1 MKRPILALLGACAL
15 LTDAAAAEA
24 PAARVG
30 ATLTLRDASALE
42 VSYRLPPSCP
52 ALTFRNEDMR
62 AQNAAEM
69 RSDWRAADDCT
80 VLEGDRIRRNDPS
93 CTTLRL
99 RVPATT
105 RNLDRTYPWAY
116 PVEKGLYAHT
126 SAYAVTDACGAVDW
140 TIEAPGGTVVV
151 DGVASAERGMR
162 AAGSGADAIPAVLIA
177 QAFQPGAL
185 GRVHADARF
194 APQTL
199 RFLDASV
206 DSLARQLARDLP
218 GVPFKVPFIVATPS
232 APYSFWG
239 DVANRTVMRL
249 AFPPA
254 PGPEQEAMLHTFV
267 AHEMA
272 HLTQPSDWHDAWQED
287 GATIGEGGAE
297 FLRVVTGFQLGWLD
311 RAALKDEL
319 EKAVNGC
326 LLAAAGK
333 SWKAMRNRG
342 FGKNP
347 YECGLTFYAIAL
359 SAPAGATPLLRL
371 RDYNRQGKLGA
382 ATDFAQALECG
393 GAAACK
399 PYWLARLAGDE
410 PLEAVLAD
418 YARRPGALL
427 QAATAWS
434 PALAET
440 LAYRHMAE
448 LMRADCKGAV
458 SMYHEK
464 GAARIASGPSCGV
477 LKPDMV
483 VVSAEGLPLFGGEA
497 GLKASLHA
505 CESAGRTVLGL
516 KDGTSVTLAC
526 GKELMPP
533 RQLYAVD
540 IERAQALAR

>member
-1 MKRPILALLGACAL
+1 MKQPILALLAACAL
-15 LTDAAAAEA
+15 LTDAAAAAE
-24 PAARVG
+24 PSGRVG
-30 ATLTLRDASALE
+30 ATLTMRDPSALE
-42 VSYRLPPSCP
+42 VSYELPPSCR

-62 AQNAAEM
+62 PRSVTEM

-80 VLEGDRIRRNDPS
+80 VLDGDQIRRKTPS

-99 RVPATT
+99 RVPATS

-126 SAYAVTDACGAVDW
+126 SAYAVTDACGPVDW
-140 TIEAPGGTVVV
+140 TIAAPGGTVVV
-151 DGVASAERGMR
+151 DGEISAGRGTR
-162 AAGSGADAIPAVLIA
+162 AAGGVSDAMPTVLIA
-177 QAFQPGAL
+177 QAFAPGAR

-199 RFLDASV
+199 RFLDATV
-206 DSLARQLARDLP
+206 DSLAHQLALDLP
-218 GVPFKVPFIVATPS
+218 GVPFKVPFIVASAS
-232 APYSFWG
+232 APSSFWG

-249 AFPPA
+249 AFPPE

-272 HLTQPSDWHDAWQED
+272 HLTQPSDWHDAWRDD

-326 LLAAAGK
+326 LLAAEGK

-359 SAPAGATPLLRL
+359 SAPAAATPLLRL

-393 GAAACK
+393 GAPACK

-410 PLEAVLAD
+410 ALDAVLAD

-440 LAYRHMAE
+440 LAFRHMAE

-464 GAARIASGPSCGV
+464 GAARIASGPRCGV

-483 VVSAEGLPLFGGEA
+483 VVAAEGLPLFGGEA
-497 GLKASLHA
+497 GLKASLRA

-516 KDGTSVTLAC
+516 KDGASVTLAC
-526 GKELMPP
+526 GKDIAPP